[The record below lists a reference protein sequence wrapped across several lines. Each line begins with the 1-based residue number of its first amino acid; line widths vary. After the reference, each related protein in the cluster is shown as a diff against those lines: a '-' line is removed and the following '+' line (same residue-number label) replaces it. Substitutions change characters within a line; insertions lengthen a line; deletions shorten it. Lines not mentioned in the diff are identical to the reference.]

1 MSTRRR
7 LSPDARRQVL
17 LDAGARLFAER
28 AYDAVL
34 MEDVAAAAGVSR
46 ALLYRHF
53 PSKRELFAGVYEQAA
68 NQLLVDTPL
77 DSGAP
82 LAEQLAAGLT
92 THFDYFEANANSVL
106 AANRVLAED
115 PAIQAIIAGELG
127 ELRRRLLE
135 ALGVEEP
142 VRTRVSSVLSGWLT
156 FVRVLTVEW
165 LENQHYSRA
174 ELLEIS
180 MGALL
185 GALQPIL
192 GPDLVT
198 AETAAPQ

>member
-7 LSPDARRQVL
+7 LSPDKRRQVL
-17 LDAGARLFAER
+17 LAAGARLFAER

-34 MEDVAAAAGVSR
+34 MEDVAATAGVSR

-53 PSKRELFAGVYEQAA
+53 PSKRDLFAGVYEQAA
-68 NQLLVDTPL
+68 DQLLVATPL
-77 DSGAP
+77 DNGGP
-82 LAEQLAAGLT
+82 LAEQLAAGLN

-106 AANRVLAED
+106 AANRVLAGD
-115 PAIQAIIAGELG
+115 PTIQTIIAGELG
-127 ELRRRLLE
+127 ELRRRLLD
-135 ALGVEEP
+135 AIGVEGAT
-142 VRTRVSSVLSGWLT
+142 RTQVSSVLLSWLT

-165 LENQHYSRA
+165 LENRHFTRA

-180 MGALL
+180 VNSLL

-192 GPDLVT
+192 GPDLH
-198 AETAAPQ
+198 AAVAKQS

>member
-53 PSKRELFAGVYEQAA
+53 PSKRELFAGVYQQAA
-68 NQLLVDTPL
+68 NQLLIDTPL

-115 PAIQAIIAGELG
+115 PTIQAIIAGELG
-127 ELRRRLLE
+127 ELRRRLLT
-135 ALGVEEP
+135 ALGVDEP
-142 VRTRVSSVLSGWLT
+142 VRTQVSSILRSWLT

-192 GPDLVT
+192 GPDLAT
-198 AETAAPQ
+198 AETAGPQ